1 MNETLDVEI
10 YGQKYSLK
18 MIQDPDKILNIAGK
32 IDQKMKE
39 FAKNLAITST
49 SKLAILAALN
59 IVYEH
64 ELEFKESSELNIES
78 ELDDLIS
85 LIDDENAISENNEIA
100 LSY

>member
-18 MIQDPDKILNIAGK
+18 MVEDAEKITGIAEK
-32 IDQKMKE
+32 IDLKMKE
-39 FAKNLAITST
+39 FANNMAITST

-64 ELEFKESSELNIES
+64 EAKDSSDKEIET
-78 ELDDLIS
+78 ELDKLIS
-85 LIDDENAISENNEIA
+85 LIDDDNAFSENNEIA